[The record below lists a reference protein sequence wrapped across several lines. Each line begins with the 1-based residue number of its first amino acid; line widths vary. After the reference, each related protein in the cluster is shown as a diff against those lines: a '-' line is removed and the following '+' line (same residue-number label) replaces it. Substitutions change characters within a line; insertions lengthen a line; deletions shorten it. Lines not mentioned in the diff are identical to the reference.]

1 MLFDFPTVSRP
12 MSRPVLKKPSV
23 SKESPA
29 NLGFEAKVFLY
40 GQELN
45 PQTWAIARSDL
56 LNLKPEGKD
65 VENIKLS
72 STLSN
77 DPLPD
82 KRFDFQFIN
91 PPYGDEWSKDSDVR
105 WQFGVPPKGISN
117 FAWVQRFIHHLAPQ
131 GMAGF
136 VFANGSMSS
145 NQSGEGNIRRAGRNF
160 CPGRTSPF
168 SAN

>member
-23 SKESPA
+23 SKESSA

-45 PQTWAIARSDL
+45 PQTWAITRYNL

-77 DPLPD
+77 DPMAD
-82 KRFDFQFIN
+82 KRFEFQFVN
-91 PPYGDEWSKDSDVR
+91 PPYSYEWSEDFDVR
-105 WQFGVPPKGISN
+105 WQFGAPPKGNAN
-117 FAWVQRFIHHLAPQ
+117 FAWVQHFIGA
-131 GMAGF
+131 GMGKPSL
-136 VFANGSMSS
+136 N
-145 NQSGEGNIRRAGRNF
+145 
-160 CPGRTSPF
+160 
-168 SAN
+168 